1 MNVPTAAVS
10 SIPHCYVKFGSNNCF
25 LLKLV
30 KFWLQTVTVEPI
42 EVTSILLKKRG
53 M

>member
-1 MNVPTAAVS
+1 MNAPTAAVS
-10 SIPHCYVKFGSNNCF
+10 SILHCYVKFTSNNCF
-25 LLKLV
+25 LLKLA

-42 EVTSILLKKRG
+42 DVTSILLKKTG